1 MSAPVEVVVGATD
14 LDATTRFL
22 ATFDL
27 EVVAEGT
34 VAVTDADSGDGQAG
48 STSWRRLG
56 VPGADRGTIRL
67 VATDLPGGPRP
78 AIAAGPLAVDLYT
91 RDMDASLARLAGAG
105 IDHGRLG
112 TLDLGPLVMRQC
124 EVIAPDGWRIV
135 LVEANHRRPTTLD
148 DDPDRLHS
156 EVHSVLWTV
165 PSIEEAT
172 PALVDLGL
180 TQAHVFPIQHP
191 ELARIIDLPAPDTTL
206 VMNLLVDNRP
216 RRPFAWNC
224 ASSRSTRRQQATS
237 RTTVTGRRWRAGCT
251 PWRCRPTRRPR
262 PWPCREASGS
272 STDIAPGVAAS
283 RQSRATRGSPRGR
296 FDALTLR
303 GIEAVRRPC
312 GA

>member
-91 RDMDASLARLAGAG
+91 RDLDASLARLADAG
-105 IDHGRLG
+105 IDRGHLG

-206 VMNLLVDNRP
+206 VMNLLVDGD
-216 RRPFAWNC
+216 
-224 ASSRSTRRQQATS
+224 QAPI
-237 RTTVTGRRWRAGCT
+237 RVELCEFPEHPPAAGDI
-251 PWRCRPTRRPR
+251 PHHGDGSPL
-262 PWPCREASGS
+262 ASGVHALAL
-272 STDIAPGVAAS
+272 STDPTAPTVALP
-283 RQSRATRGSPRGR
+283 G
-296 FDALTLR
+296 
-303 GIEAVRRPC
+303 GIRIQH
-312 GA
+312 